1 MELRHLKYFV
11 AVAEWKGFSHASR
24 RLYVSQSAISEQVAD
39 LEREVGVQLLH
50 RSRREVGLTDEGE
63 VFLEEAKKVLTAV
76 DHAVE
81 MARRS
86 KRGEVGT
93 LRIGFFTNGIGV
105 FFSTLIREF
114 RKSHP
119 EVRLSL
125 FEMSARP
132 QMEALAN
139 NEIDIAFTRELDP
152 QFATTL
158 TSELLFE
165 EPLVAVLPSDHPLAG
180 SPVALESLASER
192 FVLIAREVWPTL
204 FDSIITLCSSAG
216 FSPHVANT
224 AARWPA
230 VLALVEAGEGVGL
243 VTAGVQRFRFSGVSF
258 CQLTPTRSIGVAL
271 AWRTK
276 ERSSLVEAFLNLVRD
291 QKERIRGSHG
301 EPHPE

>member
-11 AVAEWKGFSHASR
+11 AVAEWKGFSHAAR

-39 LEREVGVQLLH
+39 LEREVGVQLLY
-50 RSRREVGLTDEGE
+50 RSRREVALTDEGE
-63 VFLEEAKKVLTAV
+63 VFLEEAKKVLAAV

-152 QFATTL
+152 QFAATL

-165 EPLVAVLPSDHPLAG
+165 EPIVAVLPRDHPLAG
-180 SPVALESLASER
+180 RPVAL
-192 FVLIAREVWPTL
+192 
-204 FDSIITLCSSAG
+204 
-216 FSPHVANT
+216 
-224 AARWPA
+224 
-230 VLALVEAGEGVGL
+230 
-243 VTAGVQRFRFSGVSF
+243 
-258 CQLTPTRSIGVAL
+258 
-271 AWRTK
+271 
-276 ERSSLVEAFLNLVRD
+276 
-291 QKERIRGSHG
+291 
-301 EPHPE
+301 